1 MSLNMRGFTA
11 AVWAIT
17 SAVAVSTF
25 NSALQQG
32 QVTSMVGGL
41 FAILR
46 IIPQKPSTWDVS
58 NQAD

>member
-1 MSLNMRGFTA
+1 MSSNIRGFTA

-32 QVTSMVGGL
+32 QLTSIVDGL

-46 IIPQKPSTWDVS
+46 IIPQKPD
-58 NQAD
+58 

>member
-1 MSLNMRGFTA
+1 MRGFTA

-17 SAVAVSTF
+17 EAVAVSTF

-32 QVTSMVGGL
+32 QVTSMVAGF

-46 IIPQKPSTWDVS
+46 IIPQKQIQWIILGDEV
-58 NQAD
+58 